1 MVSLSTE
8 STPRERLARVVV
20 LMKRTRRYWQSAA
33 AIALGGVVLS
43 LLLALSTNR
52 IYRSE
57 TTVVYRDAVRAGRE
71 GESPSARASK
81 MGPRL
86 KELVLARPRLSTV
99 IEEMGLYPGLA
110 QRSILLAV
118 DEMQKNISF
127 RARTQDTFVISFTHQ
142 DPVMAQKVTAR
153 LAEVMIEDYSRDS
166 LDAASLTHDFMKRE
180 LDEANKSVE
189 DASRALARFLARN
202 PQFTWGLNDSPY
214 APTTPQPAA
223 GMHLRRPAVV
233 QNGPP
238 PDPVI
243 VQLNQRLA
251 QIDAEL
257 AGAKPG
263 AAAAAGPGAA
273 PPATASDAQRQRD
286 AAAAALVAAETELR
300 SKLVRLTPMH
310 PDAMAAKSK
319 VEGARAALAAAENN
333 LRLMRT
339 GATVPPPPPA
349 ATASIDPGRR
359 EDLERERRTIT
370 GQLAA
375 RRSELA
381 KTSAMAP
388 VPSDADKVKAADEAN
403 SDVVELETE
412 WHKLRLDLERARD
425 HFRKVQD
432 KERVASLSAAAAERE
447 SQEELV
453 VVDPAYVPVRPDKG
467 RGRVFFAG
475 SFVAL
480 FFALGFAGA
489 RVMLN
494 DTLFDEGDVEAV
506 GGPPLIV
513 ALPHI
518 TPQGAGAPDEPPSS
532 TLVTMPQS
540 STYGPYSPYS
550 QRAHVPPPPSQQQQ
564 QQPPP
569 PSVEDT
575 MPPMTAPP
583 AAQRVIHLGP
593 TPEEEAEHKA
603 QGMRLGVD
611 KVEAWIS
618 GEDSVIEAEEPTM
631 QSGVS
636 PQSAAPKSKASVS
649 VESVPASSVPAQSA
663 SGFEA
668 AEEEKPS
675 RPLSV
680 RPPPGPVVIDEPSVQ
695 VVGLPFD
702 PECEGAIEQLRL
714 APVPALGALR
724 VLRHRLEKLR
734 QGKPMVL
741 SVVSPCEGEGKSTV
755 AARLAMTLAEAE
767 RARVVLVEGNLMR
780 PRLAQMLGLRVPE
793 DMGMSAQIRRRHM
806 GRWEPWNVVRIGAS
820 LFVLAEPGP
829 EPSFP
834 GALHSTWF
842 EAVIRALRESYD
854 YVVIDGCPVLGS
866 GDANVLEDVSDSVI
880 LLARAGVTRAS
891 SLSRAA
897 RQLGD
902 RRVFGVVLNDVS
914 NARWARKKG
923 GRAHA

>member
-1 MVSLSTE
+1 M
-8 STPRERLARVVV
+8 
-20 LMKRTRRYWQSAA
+20 
-33 AIALGGVVLS
+33 
-43 LLLALSTNR
+43 STNR

-57 TTVVYRDAVRAGRE
+57 TTVMYRDAVRAGRE

-86 KELVLARPRLSTV
+86 KELVLARPRLTAV
-99 IEEMGLYPGLA
+99 IEEMGLYPEIV
-110 QRSILLAV
+110 QRSMLLAV

-127 RARTQDTFVISFTHQ
+127 RARTQDTFVISFSHQ
-142 DPVMAQKVTAR
+142 DPATAQKVTAR
-153 LAEVMIEDYSRDS
+153 LAEVMIEDYSKDG
-166 LDAASLTHDFMKRE
+166 LEAASATHDFMKRE
-180 LDEANKSVE
+180 LEEADKSVE
-189 DASRALARFLARN
+189 DASRSLARFLARH
-202 PQFTWGLNDSPY
+202 PQFTWGINDSPY
-214 APTTPQPAA
+214 APTAPQPAA
-223 GMHLRRPAVV
+223 GIQLRRPPVV
-233 QNGPP
+233 PNGPP

-251 QIDAEL
+251 QIDTEL
-257 AGAKPG
+257 AGGKPG
-263 AAAAAGPGAA
+263 GAPAAGA
-273 PPATASDAQRQRD
+273 PAPATAGDAQRQRD
-286 AAAAALVAAETELR
+286 AAAAALAAAETELR
-300 SKLVRLTPMH
+300 TRLVRLTPAH

-319 VEGARAALAAAENN
+319 VDGARAALAAAENN

-339 GATVPPPPPA
+339 GAAVPPPPDPVAVA
-349 ATASIDPGRR
+349 AIDPQRR
-359 EDLERERRTIT
+359 DELERERRTIT

-375 RRSELA
+375 RRSALA
-381 KTSAMAP
+381 KTSAVAP
-388 VPSDADKVKAADEAN
+388 GSTPTVAEQNAAMDEAN
-403 SDVVELETE
+403 KDVVELETE

-432 KERVASLSAAAAERE
+432 KERVASLSVAAAERE

-518 TPQGAGAPDEPPSS
+518 SAQGEVDAPPSS
-532 TLVTMPQS
+532 TLVTMPAS
-540 STYGPYSPYS
+540 SSFDGPYSPYS
-550 QRAHVPPPPSQQQQ
+550 PYSPPRAHVPPPPSA
-564 QQPPP
+564 PA
-569 PSVEDT
+569 PSAEDT

-593 TPEEEAEHKA
+593 TEEE
-603 QGMRLGVD
+603 QGESSVRLDVNQ
-611 KVEAWIS
+611 VEAWLS
-618 GEDSVIEAEEPTM
+618 EQQNAIEAEEPTM
-631 QSGVS
+631 QSGVGT
-636 PQSAAPKSKASVS
+636 PRNAP
-649 VESVPASSVPAQSA
+649 PASA
-663 SGFEA
+663 SNVEGA
-668 AEEEKPS
+668 VGAEEEKPA
-675 RPLSV
+675 PLSL
-680 RPPPGPVVIDEPSVQ
+680 RPPPGPVLIDEPSVE

-702 PECEGAIEQLRL
+702 PASEGAIEMLRG
-714 APVPALGALR
+714 APLPALGALR

-734 QGKPMVL
+734 QGKPLVV
-741 SVVSPCEGEGKSTV
+741 SVVSPGENEGKSSV
-755 AARLAMTLAEAE
+755 ATRLAMTLAEAE
-767 RARVVLVEGNLMR
+767 RARVVLVEGNLAR

-793 DMGMSAQIRRRHM
+793 EMGMSAQIRRRHA
-806 GRWEPWNVVRIGAS
+806 GRWEPWNVIRIGAS

-829 EPSFP
+829 EASFP

-842 EAVIRALRESYD
+842 EAAIRALRESYD
-854 YVVIDGCPVLGS
+854 YVVIDGCPVLAS
-866 GDANVLEDVSDSVI
+866 GDANVLEEVSDSVI
-880 LLARAGVTRAS
+880 LLARSGVTRAS
-891 SLSRAA
+891 ALSRAA

-914 NARWARKKG
+914 AKRSRKKG
-923 GRAHA
+923 GERA

>member
-33 AIALGGVVLS
+33 AIAVGGVVLS
-43 LLLALSTNR
+43 LLLALSTSR

-57 TTVVYRDAVRAGRE
+57 ATVVYRDAGRAGRE

-86 KELVLARPRLSTV
+86 KELVLARSRLSTV
-99 IEEMGLYPGLA
+99 IEEMGLYPELV
-110 QRSILLAV
+110 QRSMLLAV

-127 RARTQDTFVISFTHQ
+127 RSRTQDTFVLSFTHQ

-180 LDEANKSVE
+180 LVEANKSVE

-223 GMHLRRPAVV
+223 GLPLRRPAVV

-263 AAAAAGPGAA
+263 AAAAPGPGAGA
-273 PPATASDAQRQRD
+273 PAPATASDAQKQRD

-432 KERVASLSAAAAERE
+432 KERVASLTAAAAERE

-494 DTLFDEGDVEAV
+494 DTLFDESDVEAV

-518 TPQGAGAPDEPPSS
+518 APQGTGAPDEPPSS

-540 STYGPYSPYS
+540 SSYGGPYSSPYS
-550 QRAHVPPPPSQQQQ
+550 QRAHVPPPPSA

-603 QGMRLGVD
+603 PGMRLGVD
-611 KVEAWIS
+611 EVEAWLS
-618 GEDSVIEAEEPTM
+618 GDDSAIEAEEPTM

-636 PQSAAPKSKASVS
+636 PKSSAPRSTASVS
-649 VESVPASSVPAQSA
+649 VEGVPAQSA
-663 SGFEA
+663 GGFEA
-668 AEEEKPS
+668 AAEEDKPS

-702 PECEGAIEQLRL
+702 PECEGAIEMLRE

-734 QGKPMVL
+734 QGKPIVL

-767 RARVVLVEGNLMR
+767 RARVVLVEGNLAR

-829 EPSFP
+829 EASFP

-842 EAVIRALRESYD
+842 EAAIRALRDSYD

-880 LLARAGVTRAS
+880 LLARSGVTRAS
-891 SLSRAA
+891 ALSRAA

-914 NARWARKKG
+914 SARQARKKG
-923 GRAHA
+923 GRAQA

>member
-33 AIALGGVVLS
+33 AIAIGGVVLS
-43 LLLALSTNR
+43 LLLALSTSR

-57 TTVVYRDAVRAGRE
+57 TTVVYRDAVHAGRE
-71 GESPSARASK
+71 GESPTARISK

-86 KELVLARPRLSTV
+86 KELVLARPRLTIV
-99 IEEMGLYPGLA
+99 IEEMGLYPELV
-110 QRSILLAV
+110 QRSMLDAV

-127 RARTQDTFVISFTHQ
+127 RARTQDTFVISFSHP
-142 DPVMAQKVTAR
+142 DPAMAQKVTAR
-153 LAEVMIEDYSRDS
+153 LAEVMIQDYSKDS
-166 LDAASLTHDFMKRE
+166 LNAASLTHDFMKRE
-180 LDEANKSVE
+180 LGEADKAVE
-189 DASRALARFLARN
+189 DASRALARFLARH

-214 APTTPQPAA
+214 APTAPQPGA
-223 GMHLRRPAVV
+223 GVQIRRPPVV

-243 VQLNQRLA
+243 VALNQRLA

-257 AGAKPG
+257 AGGKPG
-263 AAAAAGPGAA
+263 AAAAATGAPA
-273 PPATASDAQRQRD
+273 PANASDAQRQRD
-286 AAAAALVAAETELR
+286 AAAAALAAAEAELQTR
-300 SKLVRLTPMH
+300 LVRLTPAH

-319 VEGARAALAAAENN
+319 VDGARAALSAAENN

-339 GATVPPPPPA
+339 GMAVPPPPNPVAVA
-349 ATASIDPGRR
+349 AIDPQRR
-359 EDLERERRTIT
+359 DDLERERRTIT

-375 RRSELA
+375 RRSALA
-381 KTSAMAP
+381 TTSAVEPGATP
-388 VPSDADKVKAADEAN
+388 ADSAAARDAALDEAN
-403 SDVVELETE
+403 KDVVELETE

-453 VVDPAYVPVRPDKG
+453 VVDPAYAPIRPDKG

-475 SFVAL
+475 SFMAL

-518 TPQGAGAPDEPPSS
+518 SPQGEVDGPPSS
-532 TLVTMPQS
+532 TLVTMPPS
-540 STYGPYSPYS
+540 SFDGPYSPYS
-550 QRAHVPPPPSQQQQ
+550 SPRAHVPPPPSAH
-564 QQPPP
+564 QPPP
-569 PSVEDT
+569 LVEDT
-575 MPPMTAPP
+575 VPPMTAPP
-583 AAQRVIHLGP
+583 AAQRVIHLGS
-593 TPEEEAEHKA
+593 TPEEQAEA
-603 QGMRLGVD
+603 QGEASVRLDGD
-611 KVEAWIS
+611 QVEAWLS
-618 GEDSVIEAEEPTM
+618 EQQDAFEAEEPTM

-636 PQSAAPKSKASVS
+636 SPRNGAAPASR
-649 VESVPASSVPAQSA
+649 

-668 AEEEKPS
+668 AAERKA
-675 RPLSV
+675 PLSL
-680 RPPPGPVVIDEPSVQ
+680 RPPPGPVVLDEPSVE

-702 PECEGAIEQLRL
+702 PASEGAIEMLRG
-714 APVPALGALR
+714 APLPALGALR

-734 QGKPMVL
+734 EGKPLVV
-741 SVVSPCEGEGKSTV
+741 SVVSPGDGEGKSSV
-755 AARLAMTLAEAE
+755 ATRLAMTLAEAE
-767 RARVVLVEGNLMR
+767 RARVVLVEGNLAR

-793 DMGMSAQIRRRHM
+793 DMGMSSQIRRRHA

-829 EPSFP
+829 ESSFP

-842 EAVIRALRESYD
+842 EAAIRALRDSYD

-866 GDANVLEDVSDSVI
+866 GDANVLEEVSDSVI
-880 LLARAGVTRAS
+880 LLARSGVTRAGA
-891 SLSRAA
+891 LSRAA

-914 NARWARKKG
+914 ASRSRKKG
-923 GRAHA
+923 GARA